1 MGLLKGGENTM
12 SKVNPT
18 FSTNK
23 FNEPKMLSPMESYV
37 NDILMLLFGKP
48 GFYPSIPTIGMNI
61 QKYFFMI
68 IDDINTEEIKSDLVS
83 QCSDFF
89 PSVKNGD
96 FEIVKTEYKG
106 RPLLLFVLPT
116 IDDIKA
122 HSVTIGVTTD
132 EYGKFMYNFVENMTQ
147 MI

>member
-1 MGLLKGGENTM
+1 M

-23 FNEPKMLSPMESYV
+23 FNEPKVLSPMESYV
-37 NDILMLLFGKP
+37 NDILMILFGKP
-48 GFYPSIPTIGMNI
+48 GFYPSLPTIGMNI
-61 QKYFFMI
+61 QKYFFMF
-68 IDDINTEEIKSDLVS
+68 IDDINTEEIKSELVS

-89 PSVKNGD
+89 PSVRNGD
-96 FEIVKTEYKG
+96 FEIEKTEYKG
-106 RPLLLFVLPT
+106 RPLLLFILPT
-116 IDDIKA
+116 IDDVKI

-147 MI
+147 II

>member
-1 MGLLKGGENTM
+1 M